1 MEEPKVIML
10 ILLMNNIFLIS
21 EIEEVVADIGR
32 PDCKLTNPYLIAD
45 NEVAEPWLTE
55 YTDDSYIM
63 ISSDKILTLIQPK
76 QTFLDKYL
84 ELTQ

>member
-1 MEEPKVIML
+1 MDKQKTVML

-32 PDCKLTNPYLIAD
+32 PDCKLTNPYIITENEIAG
-45 NEVAEPWLTE
+45 PWLTE
-55 YTDDSYIM
+55 YTDDLDIM
-63 ISSDKILTLIQPK
+63 ISSDKILTLFEPK
-76 QTFLDKYL
+76 QSLLDKYL

>member
-1 MEEPKVIML
+1 VVML

-32 PDCKLTNPYLIAD
+32 PDCKLTNPYLITG
-45 NEVAEPWLTE
+45 NEITEPWLAE
-55 YTDDSYIM
+55 YTDDLDIM